1 MEVIVTIIAAI
12 LMLVAIFGTIFPI
25 VPGSPVAI
33 ITMIAWAWII
43 DSSASWSTGVVA
55 AALALVGM
63 SASLVLTGRTMR
75 RERIPSTPILIAT
88 AAAIVGLFVIPFL
101 GLFVGFAVGLFG
113 AEYYRRRDLAA
124 AARSSL
130 QAMKAMGWGM
140 LIECG
145 CAILAFGVF
154 GLGVLIHFVG

>member
-33 ITMIAWAWII
+33 VTMIAWAWII

-88 AAAIVGLFVIPFL
+88 AAAIVGLFVIPLL

>member
-12 LMLVAIFGTIFPI
+12 LLLVAIFGTIFPI

-33 ITMIAWAWII
+33 VTMIAWAWII
-43 DSSASWSTGVVA
+43 GSSASWSTGVVA

-145 CAILAFGVF
+145 CAILAFGVV